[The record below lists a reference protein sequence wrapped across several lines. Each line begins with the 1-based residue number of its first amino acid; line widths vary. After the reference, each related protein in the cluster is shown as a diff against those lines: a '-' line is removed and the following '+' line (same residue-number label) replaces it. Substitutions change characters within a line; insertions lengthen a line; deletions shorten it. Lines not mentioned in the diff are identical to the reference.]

1 MLSSSTFTQS
11 HYACLPFSGGSRL
24 STDRNP
30 AVLLHWW
37 GPWRALPCWWWV
49 CSIEFHY
56 FHVYFLLK
64 ISCFLLYL
72 FQTLLKVLLRAPT
85 LDLRRFVVLGKF
97 MATSCMKVF
106 SACADNCLDF
116 QQILCCRERKASFNS
131 REAKDCEH
139 QFQVRHFIFLI
150 YLLHHDHYSVSM
162 PS

>member
-116 QQILCCRERKASFNS
+116 PTDIMLQGTKGVI
-131 REAKDCEH
+131 
-139 QFQVRHFIFLI
+139 
-150 YLLHHDHYSVSM
+150 
-162 PS
+162 